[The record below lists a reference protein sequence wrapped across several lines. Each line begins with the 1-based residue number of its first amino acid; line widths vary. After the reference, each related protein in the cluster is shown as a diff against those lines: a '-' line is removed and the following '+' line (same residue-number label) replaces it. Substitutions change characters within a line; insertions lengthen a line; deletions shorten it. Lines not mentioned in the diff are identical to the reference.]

1 MRSAVRAAALALALP
16 FIISSTLLAQHRRP
30 GAIDVSGRTRH
41 GFWGSFGVGAGAES
55 VDLVNPDDGF
65 GYSDNLTEPTVQLRL
80 GGTVNPHLRLG
91 GELSSWIHSHYDPDF
106 GNVTETVGGV
116 FGIAQLYPAA
126 RAGFYVKGGLGLGRS
141 AVDYR
146 GGPTI
151 SDLGFA
157 AVVGLGYDIRVGR
170 HLAITPTLDFQY
182 HDYSGAEG
190 GGYRE
195 RIGALGVAL
204 TYQSGGF

>member
-1 MRSAVRAAALALALP
+1 MRPVVRAAILAIALP
-16 FIISSTLLAQHRRP
+16 VLFVPSIAAQQRRH
-30 GAIDVSGRTRH
+30 GLVDVSGRYRH
-41 GFWGSFGVGAGAES
+41 GFWGSLGVGAGSES
-55 VDLVNPDDGF
+55 VDLTDDGL
-65 GYSDNLTEPTVQLRL
+65 GYSDGLTKPTVQLRL

-91 GELSSWIHSHYDPDF
+91 GELSSWVNSYYDNS
-106 GNVTETVGGV
+106 GKVVETVGGI
-116 FGIAQLYPAA
+116 FGIAQFYPMA
-126 RAGFYVKGGLGLGRS
+126 RAGLYLKAGAGLGRS
-141 AVDYR
+141 ALDYS

-157 AVVGLGYDIRVGR
+157 GVVGLGYDIRVGR

-182 HDYSGAEG
+182 HDYSGAQG

-204 TYQSGGF
+204 TYQAGGI

>member
-1 MRSAVRAAALALALP
+1 ME
-16 FIISSTLLAQHRRP
+16 
-30 GAIDVSGRTRH
+30 GD
-41 GFWGSFGVGAGAES
+41 E
-55 VDLVNPDDGF
+55 F
-65 GYSDNLTEPTVQLRL
+65 GYSDNLTKPTVQIRL

-91 GELSSWIHSHYDPDF
+91 GELSSWINSYYDS
-106 GNVTETVGGV
+106 GNVTETVSGV
-116 FGIAQLYPAA
+116 LGIAQFYPAA
-126 RAGFYVKGGLGLGRS
+126 RAGFYLKGGLGLGRS
-141 AVDYR
+141 AVDYS

-157 AVVGLGYDIRVGR
+157 AVVGLGYDIRVAR

-182 HDYSGAEG
+182 HDYSGAQG

-204 TYQSGGF
+204 TYQSGGM